1 MDFIKF
7 LIFAAVVAVVIY
19 FIRKNDK
26 KESAAA
32 GVVLDQGLP
41 FPCVIEGTVDGS
53 PMADRIKALEIEAN
67 TKLITLTGDY
77 AVDYKAQ
84 GGEMH
89 LTGDGFK
96 FTIGSDGQIVQ
107 GQSHVNI
114 FAEDYPCEGGMNPD
128 GSLGI
133 SVVVTDKVTGDV
145 AKLGV
150 SGSVAN
156 GKLVNGKLSK
166 GQLPHIYS
174 VLSGTHIPTVK

>member
-1 MDFIKF
+1 MVIEIIIG
-7 LIFAAVVAVVIY
+7 LIILGAALYFYNEHRTKASANSVAPATNVH
-19 FIRKNDK
+19 
-26 KESAAA
+26 
-32 GVVLDQGLP
+32 P
-41 FPCVIEGTVDGS
+41 FPCVIEGPVDGS